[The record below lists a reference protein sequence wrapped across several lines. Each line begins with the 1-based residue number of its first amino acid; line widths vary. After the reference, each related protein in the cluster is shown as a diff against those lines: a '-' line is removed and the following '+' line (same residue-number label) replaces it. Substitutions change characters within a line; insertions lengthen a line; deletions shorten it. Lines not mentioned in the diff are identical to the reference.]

1 MNLLKIS
8 DRHYFDFQTK
18 PICLQQLTKNIIV
31 KPMTY
36 ELTNQKTETSL
47 LMTSQERGSPKD
59 IMKQKI
65 L

>member
-1 MNLLKIS
+1 
-8 DRHYFDFQTK
+8 
-18 PICLQQLTKNIIV
+18 
-31 KPMTY
+31 MTY